1 LFSNLFV
8 EELLVVA
15 EGILL
20 VADPVPVFRIGPW
33 SNVRPAGPWTDIQE
47 MSIQGGFEAI
57 QLDHKDHN
65 SMHEM
70 KYFNNIESLEK
81 PWL

>member
-1 LFSNLFV
+1 MKVGFGS
-8 EELLVVA
+8 
-15 EGILL
+15 
-20 VADPVPVFRIGPW
+20 VFRIGPW

-47 MSIQGGFEAI
+47 MSIQGDFEAI
-57 QLDHKDHN
+57 QGGPWIAWTVQLDHTDHN

-70 KYFNNIESLEK
+70 KYFKDIESLEM